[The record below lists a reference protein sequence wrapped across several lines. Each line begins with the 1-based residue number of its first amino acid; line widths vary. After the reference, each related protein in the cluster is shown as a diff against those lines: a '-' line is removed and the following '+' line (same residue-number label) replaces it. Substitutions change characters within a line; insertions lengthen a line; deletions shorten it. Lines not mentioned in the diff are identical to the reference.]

1 MIAPIRWTIAI
12 PTFNGSAFLES
23 TLRSVLNQT
32 DTDFELLVSDDG
44 SRDDTLEIVRSVC
57 GNRARIFSNESGHP
71 SGLAGNWN
79 RCVSE
84 ATGDWI
90 TILHQD
96 DLLEPDFLEK
106 HRRIAD
112 FHKTVGLIFGPVR
125 LVNAEGSIV
134 DTDSK
139 PDFVWP
145 DRFVVWPPGSLS
157 RVLVKSN
164 PIRCPGVSFRKDV
177 HERLGGFDGSWKYV
191 LDWDFWHRAGQ
202 VADIAIISECL
213 ASQRWHPASETQ
225 RLARGTV
232 DLEENARL
240 MRSILAQEPFSDIE
254 RPLIE
259 SLIRAR
265 MAQAWTNRA
274 YQAACRG
281 DRSLEW
287 RAIRAAWNENPAVT
301 ARILSGSPRTLAR
314 LLIGRRGKPDDQGTT
329 VEE

>member
-1 MIAPIRWTIAI
+1 MIAPTRWTIAL
-12 PTFNGSAFLES
+12 PTFDGSAFLEA
-23 TLRSVLNQT
+23 TLRSVLKQT
-32 DTDFELLVSDDG
+32 DTDFELLVCDDG
-44 SRDDTLEIVRSVC
+44 SRDTTFEIVRQFC
-57 GNRARIFSNESGHP
+57 GNRARIIGNDSGRP
-71 SGLAGNWN
+71 FGLAGNWN

-96 DLLEPDFLEK
+96 DLLEPEFLAN
-106 HRRIAD
+106 HRRIAE
-112 FHKTVGLIFGPVR
+112 FQKTVGMIFGPVR
-125 LVNAEGSIV
+125 LIDAEGSIV
-134 DTDSK
+134 DTDANS
-139 PDFVWP
+139 DFVWP

-164 PIRCPGVSFRKDV
+164 PIRCPGVSFRKDL
-177 HERLGGFDGSWKYV
+177 HSQLSGFDGSWKYV

-202 VADIAIISECL
+202 VADVAVLSECL

-240 MRSILAQEPFSDIE
+240 MRSILAQEPFSDTE

-259 SLIRAR
+259 TQIRAR
-265 MAQAWTNRA
+265 MARAWTNRA

-287 RAIRAAWNENPAVT
+287 RSIRAAWNESREVT
-301 ARILSGSPRTLAR
+301 ARILSGSPRTLGR
-314 LLIGRRGKPDDQGTT
+314 LVIGRRGKSDDQKTSG
-329 VEE
+329 EE